1 MAGLGTCNFNEK
13 KYKKFVTPAED
24 RSCSAPA
31 QEAPAKMRRLDIGGL
46 GFDRQLYGGARK
58 GRVRRRI

>member
-46 GFDRQLYGGARK
+46 GFDRQLS
-58 GRVRRRI
+58 